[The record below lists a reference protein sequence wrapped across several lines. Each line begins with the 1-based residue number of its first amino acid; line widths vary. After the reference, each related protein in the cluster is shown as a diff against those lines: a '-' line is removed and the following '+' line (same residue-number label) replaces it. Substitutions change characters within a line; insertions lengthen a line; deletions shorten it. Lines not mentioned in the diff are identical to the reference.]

1 MLIYFD
7 KSLISL
13 NEQINQSDVLNKL
26 SPEYS
31 LNLLI
36 SSIPNINDTS
46 KKRPSL
52 KSNSVNEYDMSIQK
66 ELITL
71 LEGKDVNSNNSSI
84 FLSREGSIERR
95 DSNSNLNYSMNSL
108 NISNGNIKL
117 VYKGNNQNNQNNLQG
132 NKSLF
137 QKQHSINEKEFLL
150 SSDNKNI
157 NLENEIPFQELSN
170 SNNIINFKDDEESPS
185 NKNNLVN
192 QNIIPDNNNININE
206 NPEMPISKN
215 KYGNMS
221 ISEITNQ
228 LFLIAKKQTGC
239 RYLQKLISSN
249 ENDDLVNKYFYPK
262 LYPTKL
268 IELCNDLFGNYL
280 IQKMI
285 PYLNKDNLYSFTS
298 LIIKHLLKLCL
309 NPHGTRV
316 VQVYLEQI
324 KLDNQ
329 LLTLFTNSL
338 IPIMPKLINDLN
350 GSFVLMHYATVV
362 PYPNNDIIF
371 DFLNKNIVN
380 ISVQSYSCSALQK
393 CIDIGNEEQS
403 QKLLENISEHSMF
416 LILNQ
421 FGNYVIQFV
430 ISKNIT
436 AINDKI
442 LEGFI
447 DNLIFLAKQK
457 YSSNVIE
464 KCFDYCS
471 NKMKERIIN
480 QLSDE
485 RIIRDLLKDMYGNY
499 VLQKTLSMIQ
509 DQKKKQNFLQIVG
522 SELPNLQYLP
532 FGPKLIK
539 KLVLSFPELKKY
551 ANQINFSNNNNNF
564 NNNMINPNNYYMNMN
579 MNQLNRQM
587 INLNINNIANNISN
601 VNNYYGMMGMNN
613 SIMGNNNN
621 PLMNH
626 LQKNNMQMQN
636 QYNMM
641 NNYNMIN
648 REQMNPNM
656 NFNNYMNQNMF
667 YN

>member
-36 SSIPNINDTS
+36 SSIPNINDSS

-52 KSNSVNEYDMSIQK
+52 KSNSISEYDMSIQK

-117 VYKGNNQNNQNNLQG
+117 VYKGSNQNNQNNLQG
-132 NKSLF
+132 IKSLF
-137 QKQHSINEKEFLL
+137 QKQNSINEKEFLF
-150 SSDNKNI
+150 SGDNKNI

-170 SNNIINFKDDEESPS
+170 SNNIINFKDDDDSPS
-185 NKNNLVN
+185 NKVNLIN
-192 QNIIPDNNNININE
+192 QNIITDNNNTNN
-206 NPEMPISKN
+206 NPEMPITKN

-239 RYLQKLISSN
+239 RYLQKLISLN

-280 IQKMI
+280 VQKMI

-338 IPIMPKLINDLN
+338 IPIMPRLINDLN

-393 CIDIGNEEQS
+393 CIDIGNEQQS

-436 AINDKI
+436 SINDKI

-509 DQKKKQNFLQIVG
+509 DLKKKQNFLQIVG

-564 NNNMINPNNYYMNMN
+564 NNNMMNPNNYYMN

-626 LQKNNMQMQN
+626 LQNNNMQMQN

-648 REQMNPNM
+648 REQMNPNT
-656 NFNNYMNQNMF
+656 NFNNFMNQNMF

>member
-117 VYKGNNQNNQNNLQG
+117 VYKGSNQNNQNNLQG

-137 QKQHSINEKEFLL
+137 QKQHSINEKEFLF
-150 SSDNKNI
+150 SGDNKNI

-170 SNNIINFKDDEESPS
+170 SNNIINFKDDDDSPS
-185 NKNNLVN
+185 NKNNLIN
-192 QNIIPDNNNININE
+192 QNIITDNNNVNN

-239 RYLQKLISSN
+239 RYLQKLISLN

-262 LYPTKL
+262 LYPSKL

-280 IQKMI
+280 VQKMI
-285 PYLNKDNLYSFTS
+285 AYLNKDNLYSFTS

-324 KLDNQ
+324 KLDNP

-338 IPIMPKLINDLN
+338 IPIMPRLINDLN

-371 DFLNKNIVN
+371 DFLNKNIVK
-380 ISVQSYSCSALQK
+380 ISVQPYSCSALQK
-393 CIDIGNEEQS
+393 CIDIGNEIQS

-436 AINDKI
+436 DINDKI

-447 DNLIFLAKQK
+447 DNIIFLAKQK

-480 QLSDE
+480 QLSGE
-485 RIIRDLLKDMYGNY
+485 TIIRDLLKDMYGNY

-509 DQKKKQNFLQIVG
+509 DSKKKQFFLQIVG
-522 SELPNLQYLP
+522 SELGNLQYLP

-551 ANQINFSNNNNNF
+551 ANQINISNNNY
-564 NNNMINPNNYYMNMN
+564 NNMLNPGNYYMNMN
-579 MNQLNRQM
+579 QLNKQM
-587 INLNINNIANNISN
+587 INLNINNISNNISN

-613 SIMGNNNN
+613 NMLGTNNN
-621 PLMNH
+621 H
-626 LQKNNMQMQN
+626 LINQLQNNNLQIQN
-636 QYNMM
+636 QFNMM

-648 REQMNPNM
+648 NREQMIPKP
-656 NFNNYMNQNMF
+656 NFNNFMSNNMF

>member
-7 KSLISL
+7 KSIISL

-26 SPEYS
+26 SPEYT

-36 SSIPNINDTS
+36 STVPNLNEKY
-46 KKRPSL
+46 KKRPSI
-52 KSNSVNEYDMSIQK
+52 KSNSINECDLSIQK

-71 LEGKDVNSNNSSI
+71 LEGKDSNNSSI
-84 FLSREGSIERR
+84 FLSREGSVERR
-95 DSNSNLNYSMNSL
+95 DSSSNLNYSMNSL

-117 VYKGNNQNNQNNLQG
+117 VYKGNNSNNQNNIVS

-137 QKQHSINEKEFLL
+137 QKQHSINEKDFLFN
-150 SSDNKNI
+150 SDHKNI
-157 NLENEIPFQELSN
+157 NLENDILLNDLNDS
-170 SNNIINFKDDEESPS
+170 NIINFKDDEDNLS
-185 NKNNLVN
+185 NNNN
-192 QNIIPDNNNININE
+192 IENSNNIIQNIIPQNNINSNE
-206 NPEMPISKN
+206 NSEMVVSKN
-215 KYGNMS
+215 KYDNMS

-239 RYLQKLISSN
+239 RYLQKLISLN

-262 LYPTKL
+262 LYPAKL

-280 IQKMI
+280 VQKMI
-285 PYLNKDNLYSFTS
+285 AYLNKDNLYSFTS

-338 IPIMPKLINDLN
+338 IPIMPRLINDLN

-371 DFLNKNIVN
+371 DFLNKNIVE
-380 ISVQSYSCSALQK
+380 ISVQPYSCSALQK
-393 CIDIGNEEQS
+393 CIDIGNEIQS

-436 AINDKI
+436 DINDKI

-447 DNLIFLAKQK
+447 DNIIILAKQK

-480 QLSDE
+480 QLSGE
-485 RIIRDLLKDMYGNY
+485 TIIRDLLKDMYGNY

-509 DQKKKQNFLQIVG
+509 DPKKKQFFLQIVG
-522 SELPNLQYLP
+522 SELGNLQFLP

-551 ANQINFSNNNNNF
+551 ANQINISNNNY
-564 NNNMINPNNYYMNMN
+564 NNMLNPGNYYMNMN
-579 MNQLNRQM
+579 QLNKQM
-587 INLNINNIANNISN
+587 INLNINNISNNISN

-613 SIMGNNNN
+613 NMLGTNNNHMIN
-621 PLMNH
+621 Q
-626 LQKNNMQMQN
+626 LQNNNLQIQN
-636 QYNMM
+636 QFNMM

-648 REQMNPNM
+648 NREQMLPKP
-656 NFNNYMNQNMF
+656 NFNNFMSNNMF

>member
-7 KSLISL
+7 KSIISL

-36 SSIPNINDTS
+36 SSIPNINDSS

-52 KSNSVNEYDMSIQK
+52 KSNSINEYDMSIQK

-117 VYKGNNQNNQNNLQG
+117 VYKGSNQNNQNNLQG

-338 IPIMPKLINDLN
+338 IPIMPRLINDLN

-436 AINDKI
+436 SINDKI

-509 DQKKKQNFLQIVG
+509 DIKKKQNFLQIVG

-551 ANQINFSNNNNNF
+551 ANQINLNNNNNF
-564 NNNMINPNNYYMNMN
+564 NNNMMNPNNYYMN

-626 LQKNNMQMQN
+626 LQNNNMQMQN

-648 REQMNPNM
+648 RDQMNPNT
-656 NFNNYMNQNMF
+656 NFNNFMNQNMF

>member
-7 KSLISL
+7 KSPISL
-13 NEQINQSDVLNKL
+13 NEQINQSDILNKL

-36 SSIPNINDTS
+36 SSIPNLNF
-46 KKRPSL
+46 KKHPST
-52 KSNSVNEYDMSIQK
+52 KSNSINECDTVIQK
-66 ELITL
+66 ELIIL
-71 LEGKDVNSNNSSI
+71 LEGKEPNSSNSSI
-84 FLSREGSIERR
+84 FLSREGSIERK
-95 DSNSNLNYSMNSL
+95 DSSSNLNYSMNSL

-117 VYKGNNQNNQNNLQG
+117 VYKGNNLNNQNNSSN

-137 QKQHSINEKEFLL
+137 KKQHSLNEKDYILNN
-150 SSDNKNI
+150 DNKN
-157 NLENEIPFQELSN
+157 NTSDKNIPFSNLYNSDLINIKNDNILSKN
-170 SNNIINFKDDEESPS
+170 SIIT
-185 NKNNLVN
+185 
-192 QNIIPDNNNININE
+192 QNIIPDNLSQFE
-206 NPEMPISKN
+206 NSISKN
-215 KYGNMS
+215 KYDNMS

-239 RYLQKLISSN
+239 RYLQKLISLN

-262 LYPTKL
+262 LYPSKL

-280 IQKMI
+280 VQKMI
-285 PYLNKDNLYSFTS
+285 AYLNKDNLYSFTS

-324 KLDNQ
+324 KLDNP

-338 IPIMPKLINDLN
+338 IPIMPRLINDLN
-350 GSFVLMHYATVV
+350 GSFVLMHYASVI
-362 PYPNNDIIF
+362 PYPNNDVIF
-371 DFLNKNIVN
+371 DFLNKNIVK

-393 CIDIGNEEQS
+393 CIDIGNEQQS
-403 QKLLENISEHSMF
+403 QKLLENISNNSMF

-421 FGNYVIQFV
+421 YGNYVIQFV
-430 ISKNIT
+430 ISKNIIP
-436 AINDKI
+436 INDKI
-442 LEGFI
+442 VEGFI

-485 RIIRDLLKDMYGNY
+485 KIIRDLLKDMYGNY

-509 DQKKKQNFLQIVG
+509 DTKKKQFFLQIVG
-522 SELPNLQYLP
+522 SELGNLQYLP

-551 ANQINFSNNNNNF
+551 ANQINISNNNY
-564 NNNMINPNNYYMNMN
+564 NNMLNPGNYYMNMN
-579 MNQLNRQM
+579 QLNKQM
-587 INLNINNIANNISN
+587 INLNINNISNNISN

-613 SIMGNNNN
+613 NMLGTNNN
-621 PLMNH
+621 H
-626 LQKNNMQMQN
+626 LINQLQNNNLQIQN
-636 QYNMM
+636 QFNMM

-648 REQMNPNM
+648 NREQMIPKP
-656 NFNNYMNQNMF
+656 NFNNFMSNNMF

>member
-7 KSLISL
+7 KSIISL

-36 SSIPNINDTS
+36 SSIPNINDSS

-52 KSNSVNEYDMSIQK
+52 KSNSINEYDMSIQK

-117 VYKGNNQNNQNNLQG
+117 VYKGSNQNNQNNLQG

-137 QKQHSINEKEFLL
+137 QKQHSINEKEFLF
-150 SSDNKNI
+150 SGDNKNI

-170 SNNIINFKDDEESPS
+170 SNNIINFKDDDDSPS
-185 NKNNLVN
+185 NRNNLIN
-192 QNIIPDNNNININE
+192 QNIITDNNNVNN

-239 RYLQKLISSN
+239 RYLQKLISLN

-280 IQKMI
+280 VQKMI

-338 IPIMPKLINDLN
+338 IPIMPRLINDLN

-371 DFLNKNIVN
+371 DFLNKNIVK

-393 CIDIGNEEQS
+393 CIDIGNEQQS

-436 AINDKI
+436 SINDKI

-509 DQKKKQNFLQIVG
+509 DIKKKQNFLQIVG

-551 ANQINFSNNNNNF
+551 ANQINLNNNNNF
-564 NNNMINPNNYYMNMN
+564 NNNMMNPNNYYMN

-626 LQKNNMQMQN
+626 LQNNNMQMQN

-648 REQMNPNM
+648 RDQMNPNT
-656 NFNNYMNQNMF
+656 NFNNFMNQNMF

>member
-280 IQKMI
+280 VQKMI

-393 CIDIGNEEQS
+393 CIDIGNEQQS

-436 AINDKI
+436 SINDKI

-579 MNQLNRQM
+579 QLNRQM

>member
-36 SSIPNINDTS
+36 SSIPNINDSS

-52 KSNSVNEYDMSIQK
+52 KSNSISEYDMSIQK

-132 NKSLF
+132 IKSLF
-137 QKQHSINEKEFLL
+137 QKQNSINEKEFLF
-150 SSDNKNI
+150 SGDNKNI

-170 SNNIINFKDDEESPS
+170 SNNIINFKDDDDSPS
-185 NKNNLVN
+185 NKVNLIN
-192 QNIIPDNNNININE
+192 QNIITDNNNTNN
-206 NPEMPISKN
+206 NPEMPITKN

-239 RYLQKLISSN
+239 RYLQKLISLN

-280 IQKMI
+280 VQKMI

-338 IPIMPKLINDLN
+338 IPIMPRLINDLN

-371 DFLNKNIVN
+371 DFLNKNIVK

-393 CIDIGNEEQS
+393 CIDIGNEQQS

-436 AINDKI
+436 SINDKI

-509 DQKKKQNFLQIVG
+509 DLKKKQNFLQIVG

-564 NNNMINPNNYYMNMN
+564 NNNMMNPNNYYMN

-613 SIMGNNNN
+613 SLMGNNNN

-626 LQKNNMQMQN
+626 LQNNNMQMQN

-648 REQMNPNM
+648 REQMNPNT
-656 NFNNYMNQNMF
+656 NFNNFMNQNMF

>member
-1 MLIYFD
+1 
-7 KSLISL
+7 
-13 NEQINQSDVLNKL
+13 
-26 SPEYS
+26 
-31 LNLLI
+31 
-36 SSIPNINDTS
+36 
-46 KKRPSL
+46 
-52 KSNSVNEYDMSIQK
+52 MSIQK

-338 IPIMPKLINDLN
+338 IPIMPRLINDLN

>member
-7 KSLISL
+7 KSPISL
-13 NEQINQSDVLNKL
+13 NEQINQSDILNKI

-36 SSIPNINDTS
+36 SSIPNLNF
-46 KKRPSL
+46 KKHPST
-52 KSNSVNEYDMSIQK
+52 KSNSINEGDMVIQK
-66 ELITL
+66 ELIIL
-71 LEGKDVNSNNSSI
+71 LEGKEPNSSNSSI
-84 FLSREGSIERR
+84 FLSREGSIERK
-95 DSNSNLNYSMNSL
+95 DSSSNLNYSMNSL

-117 VYKGNNQNNQNNLQG
+117 VYKGNNLNNQNYSSN

-137 QKQHSINEKEFLL
+137 KKQHSLNEKDYILNN
-150 SSDNKNI
+150 DNKN
-157 NLENEIPFQELSN
+157 NTSDKNIPFSN
-170 SNNIINFKDDEESPS
+170 LYNSDIINI
-185 NKNNLVN
+185 KNDNILSKN
-192 QNIIPDNNNININE
+192 SIITQNIIPDNLSQFE
-206 NPEMPISKN
+206 NSISKN
-215 KYGNMS
+215 KYDNMS

-239 RYLQKLISSN
+239 RYLQKLISLT
-249 ENDDLVNKYFYPK
+249 ENDDIVNKYFYPK
-262 LYPTKL
+262 LYPAKL
-268 IELCNDLFGNYL
+268 LELCNDLFGNYL

-298 LIIKHLLKLCL
+298 LIVKHLLKLCL

-324 KLDNQ
+324 KLDNP

-350 GSFVLMHYATVV
+350 GSFVLMHYASVV
-362 PYPNNDIIF
+362 PYPNNDVIF
-371 DFLNKNIVN
+371 DFLNKNIVK

-393 CIDIGNEEQS
+393 CIDIGNEQQS
-403 QKLLENISEHSMF
+403 QKLLENISNNSMF

-421 FGNYVIQFV
+421 YGNYVIQFV
-430 ISKNIT
+430 ISKNIIP
-436 AINDKI
+436 INDKI
-442 LEGFI
+442 VEGFI

-485 RIIRDLLKDMYGNY
+485 KIIRDLLKDMYGNY

-509 DQKKKQNFLQIVG
+509 DTKNKQFFLQIVG
-522 SELPNLQYLP
+522 SELGNLQYLP

-539 KLVLSFPELKKY
+539 KLILSFPELKKY
-551 ANQINFSNNNNNF
+551 SNQINLLNNNY
-564 NNNMINPNNYYMNMN
+564 NNMLNPGNYYMNL
-579 MNQLNRQM
+579 NQLNRQM
-587 INLNINNIANNISN
+587 INLNINNISNNISN
-601 VNNYYGMMGMNN
+601 VNNYYGMMGMNVN
-613 SIMGNNNN
+613 RNNNTGINNNYGYFDNTLNIPN
-621 PLMNH
+621 P
-626 LQKNNMQMQN
+626 
-636 QYNMM
+636 
-641 NNYNMIN
+641 YNMIN
-648 REQMNPNM
+648 NYYVNNNNEQMLNSNLNNFMNNNIYYDNM
-656 NFNNYMNQNMF
+656 KNNYN
-667 YN
+667 

>member
-36 SSIPNINDTS
+36 SSIPNINDSS

-52 KSNSVNEYDMSIQK
+52 KSNSINEYDMSIQK

-393 CIDIGNEEQS
+393 CIDIGNEQQS

-509 DQKKKQNFLQIVG
+509 DLKKKQNFLQIVG

-564 NNNMINPNNYYMNMN
+564 NNNMMNPNNYYMN

-648 REQMNPNM
+648 REQMNPNT
-656 NFNNYMNQNMF
+656 NFNNFMNQNMF

>member
-7 KSLISL
+7 KSIISL

-36 SSIPNINDTS
+36 SSIPNINDSS

-52 KSNSVNEYDMSIQK
+52 KSNSINEYDMSIQK

-117 VYKGNNQNNQNNLQG
+117 VYKGSNQNNQNNLQG

-137 QKQHSINEKEFLL
+137 QKQHSINEKEFLF
-150 SSDNKNI
+150 SGDNKNI

-170 SNNIINFKDDEESPS
+170 SNNIINFKDDDDSPS
-185 NKNNLVN
+185 NKNNLIN
-192 QNIIPDNNNININE
+192 QNIITDNNNINN

-239 RYLQKLISSN
+239 RYLQKLISLN

-280 IQKMI
+280 VQKMI

-371 DFLNKNIVN
+371 DFLNKNIVK

-393 CIDIGNEEQS
+393 CIDIGNEQQS

-436 AINDKI
+436 SINDKI

-551 ANQINFSNNNNNF
+551 ANQINLNNNNNF

>member
-36 SSIPNINDTS
+36 SSIPNINDSS

-52 KSNSVNEYDMSIQK
+52 KSNSINEYDMSIQK

-71 LEGKDVNSNNSSI
+71 LEEKDVNSNNSSI

-393 CIDIGNEEQS
+393 CIDIGNEQQS

-509 DQKKKQNFLQIVG
+509 DLKKKQNFLQIVG

-564 NNNMINPNNYYMNMN
+564 NNNMMNPNNYYMN

-613 SIMGNNNN
+613 SLMGNNNN

>member
-7 KSLISL
+7 KSIISL

-36 SSIPNINDTS
+36 SSIPNINDSS

-52 KSNSVNEYDMSIQK
+52 KSNSINEYDMSIQK

-117 VYKGNNQNNQNNLQG
+117 VYKGSNQNNQNNLQG
-132 NKSLF
+132 IKSLF
-137 QKQHSINEKEFLL
+137 QKQNSINEKEFLF
-150 SSDNKNI
+150 SGDNKNI

-170 SNNIINFKDDEESPS
+170 SNNIINFKDDDDSPS
-185 NKNNLVN
+185 NKNNLIN
-192 QNIIPDNNNININE
+192 QNIITDNNNVNN

-239 RYLQKLISSN
+239 RYLQKLISLN

-280 IQKMI
+280 VQKMI

-338 IPIMPKLINDLN
+338 IPIMPRLINDLN

-371 DFLNKNIVN
+371 DFLNKNIVK

-393 CIDIGNEEQS
+393 CIDIGNEQQS

-436 AINDKI
+436 SINDKI

-509 DQKKKQNFLQIVG
+509 DIKKKQNFLQIVG

-551 ANQINFSNNNNNF
+551 ANQINLNNNNNF
-564 NNNMINPNNYYMNMN
+564 NNNMMNPNNYYMN

-613 SIMGNNNN
+613 SLMGNNNN

-626 LQKNNMQMQN
+626 LQNNNMQMQN

-648 REQMNPNM
+648 RDQMNPNT
-656 NFNNYMNQNMF
+656 NFNNFMNQNMF

>member
-1 MLIYFD
+1 
-7 KSLISL
+7 
-13 NEQINQSDVLNKL
+13 
-26 SPEYS
+26 
-31 LNLLI
+31 
-36 SSIPNINDTS
+36 
-46 KKRPSL
+46 
-52 KSNSVNEYDMSIQK
+52 MSIQK

-170 SNNIINFKDDEESPS
+170 SNNIINFKDDDDSPS
-185 NKNNLVN
+185 NKNNLIN
-192 QNIIPDNNNININE
+192 QNIITDNNNININE

-239 RYLQKLISSN
+239 RYLQKLISLN

-280 IQKMI
+280 VQKMI

-338 IPIMPKLINDLN
+338 IPIMPRLINDLN

-371 DFLNKNIVN
+371 DFLNKNIVK

-393 CIDIGNEEQS
+393 CIDIGNEQQS

-436 AINDKI
+436 SINDKI

-509 DQKKKQNFLQIVG
+509 DIKKKQNFLQIVG

-551 ANQINFSNNNNNF
+551 ANQINLNNNNNF
-564 NNNMINPNNYYMNMN
+564 NNNMINPNNYYMN

-626 LQKNNMQMQN
+626 LQNNNMQMQN

-648 REQMNPNM
+648 RDQMNPNT
-656 NFNNYMNQNMF
+656 NFNNFMNQNMF

>member
-7 KSLISL
+7 KSPISL
-13 NEQINQSDVLNKL
+13 NEQINQSDILNKL

-36 SSIPNINDTS
+36 SSIPNLNF
-46 KKRPSL
+46 KKHPST
-52 KSNSVNEYDMSIQK
+52 KSNSINECDTVIQK
-66 ELITL
+66 ELIIL
-71 LEGKDVNSNNSSI
+71 LEGKEPNSSNSSI
-84 FLSREGSIERR
+84 FLSREGSIERK
-95 DSNSNLNYSMNSL
+95 DSSSNLNYSMNSL

-117 VYKGNNQNNQNNLQG
+117 VYKGNNLNNQNNSSN

-137 QKQHSINEKEFLL
+137 KKQHSLNEKDYILNN
-150 SSDNKNI
+150 DNKN
-157 NLENEIPFQELSN
+157 NTSDKNIPFSNLYNSDLINIKNDNILSKN
-170 SNNIINFKDDEESPS
+170 SIIT
-185 NKNNLVN
+185 
-192 QNIIPDNNNININE
+192 QNIIPDNLSQFE
-206 NPEMPISKN
+206 NSISKN
-215 KYGNMS
+215 KYDHMS

-239 RYLQKLISSN
+239 RYLQKLISLN
-249 ENDDLVNKYFYPK
+249 ENDDIVNKYFYPK
-262 LYPTKL
+262 LYPAKL
-268 IELCNDLFGNYL
+268 LELCNDLFGNYL

-298 LIIKHLLKLCL
+298 LIVKHLLKLCL

-324 KLDNQ
+324 KLDNP

-338 IPIMPKLINDLN
+338 IPIMPRLINDLN
-350 GSFVLMHYATVV
+350 GSFVLMHYASVI
-362 PYPNNDIIF
+362 PYPNNDVIF
-371 DFLNKNIVN
+371 DFLNKNIVK

-393 CIDIGNEEQS
+393 CIDIGNEIQS

-436 AINDKI
+436 DINDKI
-442 LEGFI
+442 VEGFI

-485 RIIRDLLKDMYGNY
+485 KIIRDLLKDMYGNY

-509 DQKKKQNFLQIVG
+509 DTKKKQFFLQIVG
-522 SELPNLQYLP
+522 SELGNLQYLP

-539 KLVLSFPELKKY
+539 KLILSFPELKKY
-551 ANQINFSNNNNNF
+551 SNQINLLNNNY
-564 NNNMINPNNYYMNMN
+564 NNMLNPGNYYMNL
-579 MNQLNRQM
+579 NQLN
-587 INLNINNIANNISN
+587 
-601 VNNYYGMMGMNN
+601 
-613 SIMGNNNN
+613 
-621 PLMNH
+621 
-626 LQKNNMQMQN
+626 
-636 QYNMM
+636 
-641 NNYNMIN
+641 
-648 REQMNPNM
+648 
-656 NFNNYMNQNMF
+656 
-667 YN
+667 

>member
-7 KSLISL
+7 KSPISL
-13 NEQINQSDVLNKL
+13 NEQINQSDILNKI

-36 SSIPNINDTS
+36 SSIPNLNF
-46 KKRPSL
+46 KKHPST
-52 KSNSVNEYDMSIQK
+52 KSNSINEGDMVIQK
-66 ELITL
+66 ELIIL
-71 LEGKDVNSNNSSI
+71 LEGKEPNSSNSSI
-84 FLSREGSIERR
+84 FLSREGSIERK
-95 DSNSNLNYSMNSL
+95 DSSSNLNYSMNSL

-117 VYKGNNQNNQNNLQG
+117 VYKGNNLNNQNNSSN

-137 QKQHSINEKEFLL
+137 KKQHSLNEKDYILNN
-150 SSDNKNI
+150 DNKN
-157 NLENEIPFQELSN
+157 NTSDKNIPFSN
-170 SNNIINFKDDEESPS
+170 LYNSDIINI
-185 NKNNLVN
+185 KNDNILSKN
-192 QNIIPDNNNININE
+192 SIITQNIIPDNLSQFE
-206 NPEMPISKN
+206 NSISKN
-215 KYGNMS
+215 KYDNMS

-239 RYLQKLISSN
+239 RYLQKLISLT
-249 ENDDLVNKYFYPK
+249 ENDDIVNKYFYPK
-262 LYPTKL
+262 LYPAKL
-268 IELCNDLFGNYL
+268 LELCNDLFGNYL
-280 IQKMI
+280 VQKMI

-298 LIIKHLLKLCL
+298 LIVKHLLKLCL

-324 KLDNQ
+324 KLDNP

-350 GSFVLMHYATVV
+350 GSFVLMHYASVV
-362 PYPNNDIIF
+362 PYPNNDVIF
-371 DFLNKNIVN
+371 DFLNKNIVK

-393 CIDIGNEEQS
+393 CIDIGNEQQS
-403 QKLLENISEHSMF
+403 QKLLENISNNSMF

-421 FGNYVIQFV
+421 YGNYVIQFV
-430 ISKNIT
+430 ISKNIIP
-436 AINDKI
+436 INDKI
-442 LEGFI
+442 VEGFI

-485 RIIRDLLKDMYGNY
+485 KIIRDLLKDMYGNY

-509 DQKKKQNFLQIVG
+509 DTKNKQFFLQIVG
-522 SELPNLQYLP
+522 SELGNLQYLP

-551 ANQINFSNNNNNF
+551 ANQINISNNNY
-564 NNNMINPNNYYMNMN
+564 NNMLNPGNYYMNMN
-579 MNQLNRQM
+579 QLNKQM
-587 INLNINNIANNISN
+587 INLNINNISNNISN

-613 SIMGNNNN
+613 NMLGTNNNHM
-621 PLMNH
+621 MNQ
-626 LQKNNMQMQN
+626 LQNNNLQIQN
-636 QYNMM
+636 QFNMM

-648 REQMNPNM
+648 HREQMLPKP
-656 NFNNYMNQNMF
+656 NFNNFMSNNMF

>member
-7 KSLISL
+7 KSPISL
-13 NEQINQSDVLNKL
+13 NEQINQSDILNKI

-36 SSIPNINDTS
+36 SSIPNLNF
-46 KKRPSL
+46 KKHPST
-52 KSNSVNEYDMSIQK
+52 KSNSINEGDMVIQK
-66 ELITL
+66 ELIIL
-71 LEGKDVNSNNSSI
+71 LEGKEPNSSNSSI
-84 FLSREGSIERR
+84 FLSREGSIERK
-95 DSNSNLNYSMNSL
+95 DSSSNLNYSMNSL

-117 VYKGNNQNNQNNLQG
+117 VYKGNNLNNQNYSSN

-137 QKQHSINEKEFLL
+137 KKQHSLNEKDYILNN
-150 SSDNKNI
+150 DNKN
-157 NLENEIPFQELSN
+157 NTSDKNIPFSN
-170 SNNIINFKDDEESPS
+170 LYNSDIINI
-185 NKNNLVN
+185 KNDNILSKN
-192 QNIIPDNNNININE
+192 SIITQNIIPDNLSQFE
-206 NPEMPISKN
+206 NSISKN
-215 KYGNMS
+215 KYDNMS

-239 RYLQKLISSN
+239 RYLQKLISLT

-262 LYPTKL
+262 LYPAKL

-280 IQKMI
+280 VQKMI

-324 KLDNQ
+324 KLDNP

-338 IPIMPKLINDLN
+338 IPIMPRLINDLN
-350 GSFVLMHYATVV
+350 GSFVLMHYASVV
-362 PYPNNDIIF
+362 PYPNNDVIF
-371 DFLNKNIVN
+371 DFLNKNIVK

-393 CIDIGNEEQS
+393 CIDIGNEQQS
-403 QKLLENISEHSMF
+403 QKLLENISNNSMF

-421 FGNYVIQFV
+421 YGNYVIQFV
-430 ISKNIT
+430 ISKNIIP
-436 AINDKI
+436 INDKI
-442 LEGFI
+442 VEGFI

-485 RIIRDLLKDMYGNY
+485 KIIRDLLKDMYGNY

-509 DQKKKQNFLQIVG
+509 DTKKKTIFLT
-522 SELPNLQYLP
+522 NCR
-532 FGPKLIK
+532 K
-539 KLVLSFPELKKY
+539 
-551 ANQINFSNNNNNF
+551 
-564 NNNMINPNNYYMNMN
+564 
-579 MNQLNRQM
+579 
-587 INLNINNIANNISN
+587 
-601 VNNYYGMMGMNN
+601 
-613 SIMGNNNN
+613 
-621 PLMNH
+621 
-626 LQKNNMQMQN
+626 
-636 QYNMM
+636 
-641 NNYNMIN
+641 
-648 REQMNPNM
+648 
-656 NFNNYMNQNMF
+656 
-667 YN
+667 

>member
-7 KSLISL
+7 KSIISL

-36 SSIPNINDTS
+36 SSIPNINDSS

-52 KSNSVNEYDMSIQK
+52 KSNSISEYDMSIQK

-117 VYKGNNQNNQNNLQG
+117 VYKGSNQNNQNNLQG
-132 NKSLF
+132 IKSLF
-137 QKQHSINEKEFLL
+137 QKQNSINEKEFLF
-150 SSDNKNI
+150 SGDNKNI

-280 IQKMI
+280 VQKMI

-338 IPIMPKLINDLN
+338 IPIMPRLINDLN

-393 CIDIGNEEQS
+393 CIDIGNEQQS

-509 DQKKKQNFLQIVG
+509 DLKKKQNFLQIVG

-564 NNNMINPNNYYMNMN
+564 NNNMMNPNNYYMN

-613 SIMGNNNN
+613 SLMGNNNN

-626 LQKNNMQMQN
+626 LQNNNMQMQN

-648 REQMNPNM
+648 REQMNPNT
-656 NFNNYMNQNMF
+656 NFNNFMNQNMF

>member
-393 CIDIGNEEQS
+393 CIDIGNEQQS

-509 DQKKKQNFLQIVG
+509 DLKKKQNFLQIVG

-564 NNNMINPNNYYMNMN
+564 NNNMMNPNNYYMN

-648 REQMNPNM
+648 REQMNPNT
-656 NFNNYMNQNMF
+656 NFNNFMNQNMF

>member
-7 KSLISL
+7 KSPISL
-13 NEQINQSDVLNKL
+13 NEQINQSDILNKI

-36 SSIPNINDTS
+36 SSIPNLNF
-46 KKRPSL
+46 KKHPST
-52 KSNSVNEYDMSIQK
+52 KSNSINEGDMVIQK
-66 ELITL
+66 ELIIL
-71 LEGKDVNSNNSSI
+71 LEGKEPNSSNSSI
-84 FLSREGSIERR
+84 FLSREGSIERK
-95 DSNSNLNYSMNSL
+95 DSSSNLNYSMNSL

-117 VYKGNNQNNQNNLQG
+117 VYKGNNLNNQNYSSN

-137 QKQHSINEKEFLL
+137 KKQHSLNEKDYILNN
-150 SSDNKNI
+150 DNKN
-157 NLENEIPFQELSN
+157 NTSDKNIPFSN
-170 SNNIINFKDDEESPS
+170 LYNSDIINI
-185 NKNNLVN
+185 KNDNILSKN
-192 QNIIPDNNNININE
+192 SIITQNIIPDNLSQFE
-206 NPEMPISKN
+206 NSISKN
-215 KYGNMS
+215 KYDNMS

-239 RYLQKLISSN
+239 RYLQKLISLN

-262 LYPTKL
+262 LYPAKL

-280 IQKMI
+280 VQKMI
-285 PYLNKDNLYSFTS
+285 AYLNKDNLYSFTS

-324 KLDNQ
+324 KLDNP

-350 GSFVLMHYATVV
+350 GSFVLMHYASVV
-362 PYPNNDIIF
+362 PYPNNDVIF
-371 DFLNKNIVN
+371 DFLNKNIVK

-393 CIDIGNEEQS
+393 CIDIGNEQQS
-403 QKLLENISEHSMF
+403 QKLLENISNNSMF

-421 FGNYVIQFV
+421 YGNYVIQFV
-430 ISKNIT
+430 ISKNIIP
-436 AINDKI
+436 INDKI
-442 LEGFI
+442 VEGFI

-485 RIIRDLLKDMYGNY
+485 KIIRDLLKDMYGNY

-509 DQKKKQNFLQIVG
+509 DTKNKQFFLQIVG
-522 SELPNLQYLP
+522 SELGNLQYLP

-539 KLVLSFPELKKY
+539 KLILSFPELKKY
-551 ANQINFSNNNNNF
+551 SNQINLLNNNY
-564 NNNMINPNNYYMNMN
+564 NNMLNPGNYYMNL
-579 MNQLNRQM
+579 NQLNRQM
-587 INLNINNIANNISN
+587 INLNINNISNNISN
-601 VNNYYGMMGMNN
+601 VNNYYGMMGMNVN
-613 SIMGNNNN
+613 RNNNTGINNNYGYFDNSLNIPN
-621 PLMNH
+621 P
-626 LQKNNMQMQN
+626 
-636 QYNMM
+636 
-641 NNYNMIN
+641 YNMIN
-648 REQMNPNM
+648 NYYVNNNNEQMLNSNLNNFMNNNIYYDNM
-656 NFNNYMNQNMF
+656 KNNYN
-667 YN
+667 

>member
-7 KSLISL
+7 KSPISL
-13 NEQINQSDVLNKL
+13 NEQINQSDILNKI

-36 SSIPNINDTS
+36 SSIPNLNL
-46 KKRPSL
+46 KKHNST
-52 KSNSVNEYDMSIQK
+52 KSNSINECDTVIQK
-66 ELITL
+66 ELIVL
-71 LEGKDVNSNNSSI
+71 LEGKEPNSSNSSI
-84 FLSREGSIERR
+84 FLSREGSIERK
-95 DSNSNLNYSMNSL
+95 DSSSNLNYSMNSL

-117 VYKGNNQNNQNNLQG
+117 VYKGNNSNNQNNSSN

-137 QKQHSINEKEFLL
+137 NKQHSLNEKEYILNN
-150 SSDNKNI
+150 DNKN
-157 NLENEIPFQELSN
+157 NTSDKNIPFSN
-170 SNNIINFKDDEESPS
+170 LYNSDIINI
-185 NKNNLVN
+185 KNDNILSKN
-192 QNIIPDNNNININE
+192 SIITQNIIPDNLSQFE
-206 NPEMPISKN
+206 NSISKN
-215 KYGNMS
+215 KYDNMS

-239 RYLQKLISSN
+239 RYLQKLISLT

-262 LYPTKL
+262 LYPAKL

-280 IQKMI
+280 VQKMI

-324 KLDNQ
+324 KLDNP

-338 IPIMPKLINDLN
+338 IPIMTRLINDLN
-350 GSFVLMHYATVV
+350 GSFVLMHYASVI
-362 PYPNNDIIF
+362 PYPNNDVIF
-371 DFLNKNIVN
+371 NFLNKNIVK

-393 CIDIGNEEQS
+393 CIDIGNEQQS
-403 QKLLENISEHSMF
+403 QKLLENISNNSMF

-421 FGNYVIQFV
+421 YGNYVIQFV
-430 ISKNIT
+430 ISKNIIP
-436 AINDKI
+436 INDKI
-442 LEGFI
+442 VEGFI
-447 DNLIFLAKQK
+447 DNLIILAKQK

-485 RIIRDLLKDMYGNY
+485 KIIRDLLKDMYGNY

-509 DQKKKQNFLQIVG
+509 DTKKKQFFLQIVG
-522 SELPNLQYLP
+522 SELGNLQYLP

-539 KLVLSFPELKKY
+539 KLILSFPELKKY
-551 ANQINFSNNNNNF
+551 SNQINLLNNNY
-564 NNNMINPNNYYMNMN
+564 NNMLNPGNYYMNL
-579 MNQLNRQM
+579 NQLNRQM
-587 INLNINNIANNISN
+587 INLNINNISNNISN
-601 VNNYYGMMGMNN
+601 VNNYYGMMGMNVN
-613 SIMGNNNN
+613 RKNNTGINNNYGYFDNTLNIPN
-621 PLMNH
+621 P
-626 LQKNNMQMQN
+626 
-636 QYNMM
+636 
-641 NNYNMIN
+641 YNMIN
-648 REQMNPNM
+648 NYYVNNNNDQMLNPNLNNFM
-656 NFNNYMNQNMF
+656 NNNIYYDNMKNNYN
-667 YN
+667 

>member
-7 KSLISL
+7 KSIISL

-52 KSNSVNEYDMSIQK
+52 KSNSINEYDMSIQK

-117 VYKGNNQNNQNNLQG
+117 VYKGSNQNNQNNLQG

-137 QKQHSINEKEFLL
+137 QKQHSINEKEFLF
-150 SSDNKNI
+150 SGDNKNI

-239 RYLQKLISSN
+239 RYLQKLISLN

-371 DFLNKNIVN
+371 DFLNKNIVK

-436 AINDKI
+436 SINDKI

-551 ANQINFSNNNNNF
+551 ANQINLNNNNNF
-564 NNNMINPNNYYMNMN
+564 NNNMMNPNNYYMN

-626 LQKNNMQMQN
+626 LQNNNMQMQN

-648 REQMNPNM
+648 RDQMNPNT
-656 NFNNYMNQNMF
+656 NFNNFMNQNMF

>member
-36 SSIPNINDTS
+36 SSIPNINDSS

-52 KSNSVNEYDMSIQK
+52 KSNSISEYDMSIQK

-117 VYKGNNQNNQNNLQG
+117 VYKGSNQNNQNNLQG
-132 NKSLF
+132 IKSLF
-137 QKQHSINEKEFLL
+137 QKQNSINEKEFLF
-150 SSDNKNI
+150 SGDNKNI

-170 SNNIINFKDDEESPS
+170 SNNIINFKDDDDSPS
-185 NKNNLVN
+185 NKVNLIN
-192 QNIIPDNNNININE
+192 QNIITDNNNTNN
-206 NPEMPISKN
+206 NPEMPITKN

-239 RYLQKLISSN
+239 RYLQKLISLN

-280 IQKMI
+280 VQKMI

-338 IPIMPKLINDLN
+338 IPIMPRLINDLN

-371 DFLNKNIVN
+371 DFLNKNIVK

-393 CIDIGNEEQS
+393 CIDIGNEQQS

-436 AINDKI
+436 SINDKI

-509 DQKKKQNFLQIVG
+509 DIKKKQNFLQIVG

-551 ANQINFSNNNNNF
+551 ANQINLNNNNNF
-564 NNNMINPNNYYMNMN
+564 NNNMMNPNNYYMN

-626 LQKNNMQMQN
+626 LQNNNIQMQN

-648 REQMNPNM
+648 RDQMNPNT
-656 NFNNYMNQNMF
+656 NFNNFMNQNMF

>member
-36 SSIPNINDTS
+36 SSIPNINDSS

-52 KSNSVNEYDMSIQK
+52 KSNSISEYDMSIQK

-137 QKQHSINEKEFLL
+137 QKQHSINEKEFLF
-150 SSDNKNI
+150 SGDNKNI

-192 QNIIPDNNNININE
+192 QNIITDNNNVNN

-626 LQKNNMQMQN
+626 LQKNNMQIQN

>member
-393 CIDIGNEEQS
+393 CIDIGNEQQS

-509 DQKKKQNFLQIVG
+509 DLKKKQNFLQIVG

-564 NNNMINPNNYYMNMN
+564 NNNMMNPNNYYMN

-626 LQKNNMQMQN
+626 LQNNNMQMQN

-648 REQMNPNM
+648 REQMNPNT
-656 NFNNYMNQNMF
+656 NFNNFMNQNMF

>member
-36 SSIPNINDTS
+36 SSIPNINDSS

-52 KSNSVNEYDMSIQK
+52 KSNSINEYDMSIQK

-648 REQMNPNM
+648 REQMNPNT
-656 NFNNYMNQNMF
+656 NFNNFMNQNMF

>member
-7 KSLISL
+7 KSPISL
-13 NEQINQSDVLNKL
+13 NEQINQSDILNKI

-36 SSIPNINDTS
+36 SSIPNLNF
-46 KKRPSL
+46 KKHPST
-52 KSNSVNEYDMSIQK
+52 KSNSINEGDMVIQK
-66 ELITL
+66 ELIIL
-71 LEGKDVNSNNSSI
+71 LEGKEPNSSNSSI
-84 FLSREGSIERR
+84 FLSREGSIERK
-95 DSNSNLNYSMNSL
+95 DSSSNLNYSMNSL

-117 VYKGNNQNNQNNLQG
+117 VYKGNNLNNQNNSSN

-137 QKQHSINEKEFLL
+137 KKQHSLNEKDYILNN
-150 SSDNKNI
+150 DNKN
-157 NLENEIPFQELSN
+157 NTSDKNIPFSN
-170 SNNIINFKDDEESPS
+170 LYNSDIINI
-185 NKNNLVN
+185 KNDNILSKN
-192 QNIIPDNNNININE
+192 SIITQNIIPDNLSQFE
-206 NPEMPISKN
+206 NSISKN
-215 KYGNMS
+215 KYDNMS

-239 RYLQKLISSN
+239 RYLQKLISLT
-249 ENDDLVNKYFYPK
+249 ENDDIVNKYFYPK
-262 LYPTKL
+262 LYPAKL
-268 IELCNDLFGNYL
+268 LELCNDLFGNYL
-280 IQKMI
+280 VQKMI

-324 KLDNQ
+324 KLDNP

-350 GSFVLMHYATVV
+350 GSFVLMHYASVV
-362 PYPNNDIIF
+362 PYPNNDVIF
-371 DFLNKNIVN
+371 DFLNKNIVK

-393 CIDIGNEEQS
+393 CIDIGNEQQS
-403 QKLLENISEHSMF
+403 QKLLENISNNSMF

-421 FGNYVIQFV
+421 YGNYVIQFV
-430 ISKNIT
+430 ISKNIIP
-436 AINDKI
+436 INDKI
-442 LEGFI
+442 VEGFI

-485 RIIRDLLKDMYGNY
+485 KIIRDLLKDMYGNY

-509 DQKKKQNFLQIVG
+509 DTKNKQFFLQIVG
-522 SELPNLQYLP
+522 SELGNLQYLP

-539 KLVLSFPELKKY
+539 KLILSFPELKKY
-551 ANQINFSNNNNNF
+551 SNQINLLNNNY
-564 NNNMINPNNYYMNMN
+564 NNMLNPGNYYMNL
-579 MNQLNRQM
+579 NQLNRQM
-587 INLNINNIANNISN
+587 INLNINNISNNISN
-601 VNNYYGMMGMNN
+601 VNNYYGMMGMNVN
-613 SIMGNNNN
+613 RNNNTGINNNYGYFDNSLNIPN
-621 PLMNH
+621 P
-626 LQKNNMQMQN
+626 
-636 QYNMM
+636 
-641 NNYNMIN
+641 YNMIN
-648 REQMNPNM
+648 NYYVNNNNDQMLNSNLNNFMNNNIYYDNM
-656 NFNNYMNQNMF
+656 KNNYN
-667 YN
+667 

>member
-157 NLENEIPFQELSN
+157 NLENEIPFRELSN

-192 QNIIPDNNNININE
+192 QNIITDNNNVNN